1 MVCRRSGA
9 RHLRRGKPNNPPGEN
24 AGVPTLFAA
33 LAVGAIASSTSGA
46 GEESASRPLS
56 AAACARRAVSAALVP
71 SVPAFGVACPPSRIE
86 VQPIEAGRS
95 GVPAPAACA
104 GPPLS
109 STASA
114 PATRDASCSR
124 RRASTSRRLTSA
136 LLSSAS
142 LPASAASASSFR
154 LRSSASLTRSS
165 RTANL
170 LASAS
175 WRACASRAATCRI
188 SCSLAIIWAC
198 RCTASSRCLAAA
210 SRTETSRSRASRA
223 LPRSEVAA
231 AAAAAALSFSP
242 SDVSRAVTAACA
254 VRIDSIIPESVA
266 SCCSE
271 ARLAFCS
278 MLARRS
284 LTGWIDSDRRRPT
297 MPSSAATSSGDG
309 ACGAR
314 TRPGAAPSPF
324 GPLGGAAEAGA
335 TEGVAARLAADD
347 LSQSGVRT
355 PCAGART
362 PDVAC
367 GPLLAEAAEVAA
379 ADVPAVGDAMA
390 AGVVG
395 SAKLS
400 LEGGCDA
407 AAAPKSPF
415 APAAGAPKAG
425 GGSLAAGGSGGGG
438 EGRGELAPGLCCAL
452 VRGDFAMGCS

>member
-1 MVCRRSGA
+1 MPEVEAAGHPPHA
-9 RHLRRGKPNNPPGEN
+9 AAAKTAAAAGEAAHLRKDIHR
-24 AGVPTLFAA
+24 VHVL
-33 LAVGAIASSTSGA
+33 
-46 GEESASRPLS
+46 
-56 AAACARRAVSAALVP
+56 
-71 SVPAFGVACPPSRIE
+71 
-86 VQPIEAGRS
+86 
-95 GVPAPAACA
+95 
-104 GPPLS
+104 
-109 STASA
+109 
-114 PATRDASCSR
+114 
-124 RRASTSRRLTSA
+124 
-136 LLSSAS
+136 
-142 LPASAASASSFR
+142 
-154 LRSSASLTRSS
+154 
-165 RTANL
+165 
-170 LASAS
+170 
-175 WRACASRAATCRI
+175 
-188 SCSLAIIWAC
+188 
-198 RCTASSRCLAAA
+198 
-210 SRTETSRSRASRA
+210 
-223 LPRSEVAA
+223 VAA

-284 LTGWIDSDRRRPT
+284 LTGWIDSDRSRRT

-314 TRPGAAPSPF
+314 TRPDAAPSPF

-355 PCAGART
+355 PGAGART

>member
-24 AGVPTLFAA
+24 AGVLTLFAA

-124 RRASTSRRLTSA
+124 RRASTSRRFTSA

-170 LASAS
+170 LASSS
-175 WRACASRAATCRI
+175 WRACASRAATCR
-188 SCSLAIIWAC
+188 SVCSLAIIWAC

-271 ARLAFCS
+271 ARLAFCL

-284 LTGWIDSDRRRPT
+284 LTGWIDSDRTRRT

-314 TRPGAAPSPF
+314 TRPDAAPSPF